1 MSIELK
7 TGGINEFFNSAKET
21 ANESDSCKKVS
32 KKNIVW
38 INTTDL
44 VQILKPERTKIVTF
58 LRGKKEV
65 VFSDLEVEMGRT
77 KASLNND
84 LKILQKYQLVNVF
97 KRPNPGHGI
106 HKVVSSMIGTE
117 KIIFNAEL

>member
-21 ANESDSCKKVS
+21 ANEIDSGKKVS

-84 LKILQKYQLVNVF
+84 LNDADLELLIYLHCVGFFSKKHLL
-97 KRPNPGHGI
+97 
-106 HKVVSSMIGTE
+106 S
-117 KIIFNAEL
+117 IIELY

>member
-21 ANESDSCKKVS
+21 ANEIDSGKKVS